1 MPQVDVFLWLCIH
14 PAKGDIMENEITRLV
29 ERYETGRM
37 TRRQLVSRLGS
48 LVAVLGGAGTILGAD
63 DAAKKEKAGTFKGV
77 ELNHIALR
85 VTDVPRSRDFYVK
98 TLGLEVQR
106 EGRNNCF
113 LGCGQNFVALFKG
126 DKAEMDHY
134 CYSIEDYDVDVA
146 AQKLKAEGFNPRV
159 TSGRIYFKDPDGLT
173 VQLASKTHRP

>member
-1 MPQVDVFLWLCIH
+1 
-14 PAKGDIMENEITRLV
+14 MENEITRLV
-29 ERYETGRM
+29 ENYETGRM

-48 LVAVLGGAGTILGAD
+48 LVAVLSGAGTILGAD
-63 DAAKKEKAGTFKGV
+63 ETTTKEKEKGTGSTFKGV

-98 TLGLEVQR
+98 HLGLEVQR
-106 EGRNNCF
+106 EGRNKCF

-134 CYSIEDYDVDVA
+134 CYSIEDYDVNVA
-146 AQKLKAEGFNPRV
+146 EKKLKAEGFDPRV
-159 TSGRIYFKDPDGLT
+159 TGGRIYFKDPDGLT

>member
-1 MPQVDVFLWLCIH
+1 
-14 PAKGDIMENEITRLV
+14 MENEITRLV
-29 ERYETGRM
+29 EHFENGRM

-48 LVAVLGGAGTILGAD
+48 LVAVLSGAGTILGAD
-63 DAAKKEKAGTFKGV
+63 ESAKKEKKSTFKGV

-98 TLGLEVQR
+98 HLGLEVQR

-146 AQKLKAEGFNPRV
+146 EKKLKAEGFNPRV
-159 TSGRIYFKDPDGLT
+159 TSRRIYFKDPDGLT

>member
-1 MPQVDVFLWLCIH
+1 
-14 PAKGDIMENEITRLV
+14 MENEITRLV
-29 ERYETGRM
+29 EHYETGRM

-48 LVAVLGGAGTILGAD
+48 LVAVLSGAGTVLGAD
-63 DAAKKEKAGTFKGV
+63 ESAQKKENGSTFKGV

-98 TLGLEVQR
+98 HLDLKVQR

-134 CYSIEDYDVDVA
+134 CYSIEDYDVNVA
-146 AQKLKAEGFNPRV
+146 EKKLKAEGFDPRV
-159 TSGRIYFKDPDGLT
+159 RGGRIYFKDPDGLT